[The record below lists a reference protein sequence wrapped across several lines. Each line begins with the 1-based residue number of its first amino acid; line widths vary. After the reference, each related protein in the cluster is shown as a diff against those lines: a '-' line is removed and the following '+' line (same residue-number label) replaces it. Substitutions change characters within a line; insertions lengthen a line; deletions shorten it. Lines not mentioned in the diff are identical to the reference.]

1 MRKISGT
8 SQDQTDQ
15 EDQIWQ
21 ILWIDCPTLF
31 LNAFLNTH
39 TRAATCVSQTAVQWL
54 LDTVLGAA
62 LTDIGPVTKKLH
74 TQLGF
79 WLIER

>member
-15 EDQIWQ
+15 DDQIWQ
-21 ILWIDCPTLF
+21 ILWIDCPALF

-39 TRAATCVSQTAVQWL
+39 TRAATCFSQTAVQWL

-62 LTDIGPVTKKLH
+62 LTDMDPMTKKLH
-74 TQLGF
+74 TQLGHSC
-79 WLIER
+79 